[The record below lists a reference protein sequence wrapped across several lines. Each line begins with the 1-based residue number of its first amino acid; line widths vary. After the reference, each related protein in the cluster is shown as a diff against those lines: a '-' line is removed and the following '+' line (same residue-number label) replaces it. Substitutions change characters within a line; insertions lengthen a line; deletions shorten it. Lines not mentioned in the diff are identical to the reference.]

1 MDQQNSDAS
10 NRPIL
15 KLKPSKNLDVANKV
29 KLQLKST
36 AKNNKEEQSL
46 KQDTDQSDN
55 TEIKTDTD
63 SSHPSEQ
70 MKTPTS
76 SKNNQ
81 GNQDNNSIDEANTHE
96 AAKKKY
102 RMEPKLYYKT
112 LKYLCKKYPNCFKK
126 KPDYPIP
133 LAIRIHKQL
142 QVQEE
147 GNLSHT
153 DITKFLSVYT
163 RSAFYKS
170 SLHIGVTRVNLD
182 GSFASIVTEKELE
195 FLGRAKSKLV
205 STKRLKSDALFKSVL
220 EDKIAA
226 TEFLEAY
233 LPDNVKNMLDLSTI
247 SIERESYVEDDL
259 KRRLSDIVYSIKYKD
274 DPKEKAFVFCL
285 AEHQSTPDYWI
296 ALRLFKYMLL
306 LCERHKK
313 KKDKLPLVVPLVLY
327 NGKTEY
333 TAPKSFWELFY
344 NPDMAKSIISD
355 NYQLIDLQSMSD
367 DEIKSK
373 PHLGMFNFFMKHIH
387 QQNMLELWQQFLT
400 EFTQSI
406 LIDKEQGYIYIKKLL
421 WYTSSKVATEKT
433 DELNKL
439 ILSHLPDD
447 EGEKIMRTIA
457 DSYIDEGLEKGI
469 EKGMVLGL
477 EKGKAEGKAEG
488 IAKGKA
494 EGKAEGIAIGVET
507 IVRRMLQEKTDINFI
522 ASVTG
527 LSNDEILKIQNK
539 T

>member
-1 MDQQNSDAS
+1 MDQQDSNAS
-10 NRPIL
+10 NRPTL
-15 KLKPSKNLDVANKV
+15 KLNPSKNPDIADKV
-29 KLQLKST
+29 NLQLKST
-36 AKNNKEEQSL
+36 TKNSNSKKTLEQDGDENGNTAI
-46 KQDTDQSDN
+46 KADTDAAQSSA
-55 TEIKTDTD
+55 EIKTAANPQNA
-63 SSHPSEQ
+63 SQ
-70 MKTPTS
+70 M
-76 SKNNQ
+76 
-81 GNQDNNSIDEANTHE
+81 QDNSSSDQANTQEQQKNKH
-96 AAKKKY
+96 
-102 RMEPKLYYKT
+102 RMDPKLYYKT
-112 LKYLCKKYPNCFKK
+112 LKYLCQKYPNCFKR

-153 DITKFLSVYT
+153 DIAKFLFVYT

-182 GSFASIVTEKELE
+182 GSFASIVTEQELE
-195 FLGRAKSKLV
+195 FLGRAQAKHV

-247 SIERESYVEDDL
+247 AIERESYVDDDL
-259 KRRLSDIVYSIKYKD
+259 KRRLSDIVYSIKHKEN
-274 DPKEKAFVFCL
+274 PKEKAFIYCL
-285 AEHQSTPDYWI
+285 AEHQSAPDYWI

-313 KKDKLPLVVPLVLY
+313 KKDKLPLVVPLVVY

-333 TAPKSFWELFY
+333 TAPKSFWELFN
-344 NPDMAKSIISD
+344 NPDMAKSIMSD
-355 NYQLIDLQSMSD
+355 NYQLIDLQAMSD

-373 PHLGMFNFFMKHIH
+373 PHIGMFNFFMKHIH

-447 EGEKIMRTIA
+447 EGENIMRTIA
-457 DSYIDEGLEKGI
+457 DNYIDEGL

-477 EKGKAEGKAEG
+477 EKGKAEGEAQG
-488 IAKGKA
+488 IAKGKV
-494 EGKAEGIAIGVET
+494 EGIAERNIE
-507 IVRRMLQEKTDINFI
+507 IARRMIKENVDIKFI
-522 ASVTG
+522 SSVTD
-527 LSNDEILKIQNK
+527 LSTDELLKLKNRI
-539 T
+539 

>member
-1 MDQQNSDAS
+1 MTQQDLDAS

-15 KLKPSKNLDVANKV
+15 RLKTSKN
-29 KLQLKST
+29 
-36 AKNNKEEQSL
+36 
-46 KQDTDQSDN
+46 
-55 TEIKTDTD
+55 TD
-63 SSHPSEQ
+63 SSSEVEQ
-70 MKTPTS
+70 YLEQDADQANNTAIHTDTETDLS
-76 SKNNQ
+76 SKQIKTSTSPKNAE
-81 GNQDNNSIDEANTHE
+81 GEEDNKSDDDSNTD
-96 AAKKKY
+96 AATKKKY
-102 RMEPKLYYKT
+102 RMDPKLYYKT
-112 LKYLCKKYPNCFKK
+112 LKYLCKKYSNCFKK

-153 DITKFLSVYT
+153 DIAKFLFVYT
-163 RSAFYKS
+163 RSPFYKS
-170 SLHIGVTRVNLD
+170 SMHIGVTRVNLD

-195 FLGRAKSKLV
+195 FLGRAKAKLV
-205 STKRLKSDALFKSVL
+205 SPKRLKSDALFKSVL

-226 TEFLEAY
+226 TEFLDAY

-247 SIERESYVEDDL
+247 SIEKESYIEEDL
-259 KRRLSDIVYSIKYKD
+259 KRRFSDIVYSIKHKD

-333 TAPKSFWELFY
+333 TAPKSFWELFD
-344 NPDMAKSIISD
+344 NPDMAKSIMSD
-355 NYQLIDLQSMSD
+355 NYRLIDLQSMSD

-373 PHLGMFNFFMKHIH
+373 PHLGMFNFFMKHIY
-387 QQNMLELWQQFLT
+387 QKNMLELWQQFLT

-406 LIDKEQGYIYIKKLL
+406 LMDKEQGYIYIKKLL
-421 WYTSSKVATEKT
+421 WYTSSKVATEET

-439 ILSHLPDD
+439 ILSHLPDN
-447 EGEKIMRTIA
+447 EGENIMRTIA
-457 DSYIDEGLEKGI
+457 DNYINEGL
-469 EKGMVLGL
+469 EKGMVLGM
-477 EKGKAEGKAEG
+477 E
-488 IAKGKA
+488 KGKA
-494 EGKAEGIAIGVET
+494 EGKAEGIAIGEARGAEKRN
-507 IVRRMLQEKTDINFI
+507 IEIAHRMLEEKTDIKLI

-527 LSNDEILKIQNK
+527 LSKDEISKIQNK
-539 T
+539 L

>member
-1 MDQQNSDAS
+1 M
-10 NRPIL
+10 
-15 KLKPSKNLDVANKV
+15 
-29 KLQLKST
+29 
-36 AKNNKEEQSL
+36 
-46 KQDTDQSDN
+46 
-55 TEIKTDTD
+55 
-63 SSHPSEQ
+63 
-70 MKTPTS
+70 
-76 SKNNQ
+76 
-81 GNQDNNSIDEANTHE
+81 QDNSSSDETNTLE
-96 AAKKKY
+96 KQKKKH
-102 RMEPKLYYKT
+102 RMQPKLYYKT
-112 LKYLCKKYPNCFKK
+112 LKYLCTKYPNCFKK
-126 KPDYPIP
+126 RPDYPIP

-153 DITKFLSVYT
+153 DIAKFLFVYT

-195 FLGRAKSKLV
+195 FLGRAKAKLV
-205 STKRLKSDALFKSVL
+205 SPKRLKSDALFKSVL

-226 TEFLEAY
+226 TEFLDAY
-233 LPDNVKNMLDLSTI
+233 LPDNIKNILDLSTI
-247 SIERESYVEDDL
+247 LIEKESYIEEDL
-259 KRRLSDIVYSIKYKD
+259 KRRFSDIVYSIKHKD
-274 DPKEKAFVFCL
+274 NPKETAFVYAL

-333 TAPKSFWELFY
+333 TAPKSFWELFN
-344 NPDMAKSIISD
+344 NPDMAKSIMSD

-373 PHLGMFNFFMKHIH
+373 PHLGMFNFFMKHIY
-387 QQNMLELWQQFLT
+387 QKNMLELWQQFLT

-421 WYTSSKVATEKT
+421 WYTSSKVETEKT

-447 EGEKIMRTIA
+447 EGENIMRTIA
-457 DSYIDEGLEKGI
+457 DHYIDEGLEKG
-469 EKGMVLGL
+469 MVLGI
-477 EKGKAEGKAEG
+477 EKGKAEGEAQG

-494 EGKAEGIAIGVET
+494 EGIAERNIEIA
-507 IVRRMLQEKTDINFI
+507 RRMIKENVDMNFI
-522 ASVTG
+522 ASVTD
-527 LSNDEILKIQNK
+527 LSADKLLKLKNRI
-539 T
+539 

>member
-1 MDQQNSDAS
+1 MDQQNSDTS

-15 KLKPSKNLDVANKV
+15 KLKPSKNPDIADKV
-29 KLQLKST
+29 KLQLNPT
-36 AKNNKEEQSL
+36 AKNNKKEQSL
-46 KQDTDQSDN
+46 EQDADQAGN
-55 TEIKTDTD
+55 TEIKADAET
-63 SSHPSEQ
+63 SQSSEQ
-70 MKTPTS
+70 IKPPTNS
-76 SKNNQ
+76 QNTEETQEN
-81 GNQDNNSIDEANTHE
+81 NNSSNEANTQE
-96 AAKKKY
+96 APKKKY

-153 DITKFLSVYT
+153 DIAKFLSVYT

-195 FLGRAKSKLV
+195 FLGRAKAKLV
-205 STKRLKSDALFKSVL
+205 SPKRLKSDALFKSVL

-226 TEFLEAY
+226 TEFLDAY

-296 ALRLFKYMLL
+296 ALRLWKYMLL

-333 TAPKSFWELFY
+333 TAPKSFWELFN
-344 NPDMAKSIISD
+344 NPDMAKSIMSD

-387 QQNMLELWQQFLT
+387 QQNMLELWQQFLN

-406 LIDKEQGYIYIKKLL
+406 LIDREQGYIYIKKLL

-457 DSYIDEGLEKGI
+457 DAYIDEGLEKGL

-477 EKGKAEGKAEG
+477 EKGKAEG
-488 IAKGKA
+488 IA
-494 EGKAEGIAIGVET
+494 EGKAEGVAIGVKK
-507 IVRRMLQEKTDINFI
+507 IVRRMLQEKTDVNFI

-539 T
+539 M

>member
-1 MDQQNSDAS
+1 MTQQDLDAS

-15 KLKPSKNLDVANKV
+15 RLKTSKNTDSNSEV
-29 KLQLKST
+29 
-36 AKNNKEEQSL
+36 EQSL
-46 KQDTDQSDN
+46 EQDADQANNTAIQTDTETALSSKQ
-55 TEIKTDTD
+55 IKTSTSPKNAEVEEDNKSDDDSNTD
-63 SSHPSEQ
+63 
-70 MKTPTS
+70 
-76 SKNNQ
+76 
-81 GNQDNNSIDEANTHE
+81 
-96 AAKKKY
+96 AATKKKY
-102 RMEPKLYYKT
+102 RMDPKLYYKT

-153 DITKFLSVYT
+153 DIAKFLFVYT
-163 RSAFYKS
+163 RSPFYKS
-170 SLHIGVTRVNLD
+170 SMHIGVTRVNLD

-195 FLGRAKSKLV
+195 FLGRAKAKLV
-205 STKRLKSDALFKSVL
+205 SPKRLKSDALFKSVL

-226 TEFLEAY
+226 TEFLDAY

-247 SIERESYVEDDL
+247 SIEKESYIEEDL
-259 KRRLSDIVYSIKYKD
+259 KRRFSDIVYSIKHKD
-274 DPKEKAFVFCL
+274 NPKEKAFVFCL

-306 LCERHKK
+306 LCERHKN
-313 KKDKLPLVVPLVLY
+313 KKDKLPLVVSLVLY

-333 TAPKSFWELFY
+333 TAPKSFWELFS
-344 NPDMAKSIISD
+344 NPDMAKSIMSD

-373 PHLGMFNFFMKHIH
+373 PHLGMFNFFMKHIY
-387 QQNMLELWQQFLT
+387 QKNMLELWQQFLT

-406 LIDKEQGYIYIKKLL
+406 LMDKEQGYIYIKKLL
-421 WYTSSKVATEKT
+421 WYTSSKVATEET

-439 ILSHLPDD
+439 ILSHLPDN
-447 EGEKIMRTIA
+447 EGENIMRTIA
-457 DSYIDEGLEKGI
+457 DNYIDEGLEKG
-469 EKGMVLGL
+469 MVLGM
-477 EKGKAEGKAEG
+477 EKGKAEG
-488 IAKGKA
+488 IAQRNM
-494 EGKAEGIAIGVET
+494 EIAH
-507 IVRRMLQEKTDINFI
+507 RMLEEKTDIKLI

-527 LSNDEILKIQNK
+527 LSNDDILKIQNK
-539 T
+539 M